1 MKNKLKKI
9 LSSISG
15 FFILIGTT
23 VSKAIDINVIIGT
36 QDLLYGPPP
45 VVDPIVSQ
53 SEFAIRIIRVV
64 GIILITII
72 FVIGIIMYIDK
83 RKKDKRKEKES
94 KNEDNNE
101 K

>member
-36 QDLLYGPPP
+36 QDLYGPPP

-64 GIILITII
+64 GIILIPII